1 MQHIFKKKQIWYWK
15 KKTIKLI
22 LFFLNFILVHSKLGS
37 SENVSD

>member
-1 MQHIFKKKQIWYWK
+1 MQHIFKKKTNLVME